1 MMTTKNARDA
11 YEAIL
16 HEAALAEA
24 ESRDSTPA
32 EQKIAARVRA
42 RVRADLAKM
51 RRDQLPE
58 PDPILKLKPVPSSLL
73 AKGHDALLA
82 IIETIKS
89 RMPAGTLQYAYR
101 DLSGLSDHDLCQLIL
116 MMDPNFTE

>member
-1 MMTTKNARDA
+1 MTTTKNARDT

-24 ESRDSTPA
+24 DSRKSTPA
-32 EQKIAARVRA
+32 EKQIAERVAARMRT
-42 RVRADLAKM
+42 DLAKM

-58 PDPILKLKPVPSSLL
+58 PDPILKLKPVPPSLL

-82 IIETIKS
+82 IIEAITS
-89 RMPAGTLQYAYR
+89 RRGGAMQYAYR
-101 DLSGLSDHDLCQLIL
+101 DLSGLSDHDLCQLIM